1 MGSSTKEE
9 ALEILRKKT
18 VLCMGGF
25 GKQMVINVDTFTP
38 DWKTEFTAGA
48 DVFPTACVFNKEEW
62 AKTENHMKIVREEE
76 NKSIMGDAGQFAF
89 KPDFNI
95 TICAKYTSDE
105 DCQKLLGNMPN
116 PEAWAKFVIS

>member
-1 MGSSTKEE
+1 
-9 ALEILRKKT
+9 
-18 VLCMGGF
+18 MGGF

-62 AKTENHMKIVREEE
+62 AKTENHMKIVRDDE
-76 NKSIMGDAGQFAF
+76 NKSVMGDEGQFAF
-89 KPDFNI
+89 VPEFNI
-95 TICAKYTSDE
+95 TICAKFKSDE
-105 DCQKLLGNMPN
+105 DCQKLLDNLPN